1 MPTVKRSSLSRPDLA
16 GRWPLTQ
23 AQGSPGSRCSTSP
36 ALLLLLRRARQ
47 HRKVAVRSP
56 RPTPRAARDMLWA
69 RSRQGPHR
77 EKVMPVP
84 DAPAS
89 TARAPKGR
97 TQRDQEPPAPPVA
110 KNRACWAPGGSGDA
124 RPGRVGSG
132 KDSGDLMFPTRWPC
146 FGWGWGGDGRD
157 AHHTLRSH
165 PGLSSKSQ
173 LVPDLVT
180 TPGRLGVPLPPPG
193 FGKELGEQGVG

>member
-1 MPTVKRSSLSRPDLA
+1 MQPSRPDLA

-23 AQGSPGSRCSTSP
+23 AQASLGSRCSTNP
-36 ALLLLLRRARQ
+36 ALLLRRARQ

-69 RSRQGPHR
+69 RSRQGPHS

-89 TARAPKGR
+89 TARAPKGKP
-97 TQRDQEPPAPPVA
+97 QRDQEPPAPPVA
-110 KNRACWAPGGSGDA
+110 KNRAWRAPGGSGDA

-146 FGWGWGGDGRD
+146 FGGGDGVAMVRMPIT
-157 AHHTLRSH
+157 ALRH
-165 PGLSSKSQ
+165 I
-173 LVPDLVT
+173 LVCHVRANWSRT
-180 TPGRLGVPLPPPG
+180 W
-193 FGKELGEQGVG
+193 